1 MYIQLKFIIQTL
13 ICVYFRVLKV
23 GRTTKTN
30 EADYAL
36 EMVTDLVQVVP
47 AIWYTKEEED
57 QKITRTRSEMDF
69 LATTA
74 VGA

>member
-1 MYIQLKFIIQTL
+1 MHIF
-13 ICVYFRVLKV
+13 LKV
-23 GRTTKTN
+23 GRSSKTK

-36 EMVTDLVQVVP
+36 EMVSDLVQVVP
-47 AIWYTKEEED
+47 SIWFKEEEEKD
-57 QKITRTRSEMDF
+57 EKITRTRSEMDF